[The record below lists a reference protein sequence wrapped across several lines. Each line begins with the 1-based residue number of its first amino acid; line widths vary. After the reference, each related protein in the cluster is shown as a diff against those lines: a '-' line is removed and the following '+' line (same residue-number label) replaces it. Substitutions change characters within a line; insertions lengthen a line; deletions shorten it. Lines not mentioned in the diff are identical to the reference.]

1 MNPDK
6 RAREDDHSILNEAKR
21 PRTKAVQDEKISK
34 VFSGFMSDY
43 LKLNWVNEDE
53 NPHIPP
59 KYVLTD
65 MIMEKF
71 FREAKWQE
79 VATANEVV
87 EYLNRCLTFHGM
99 SLLEAQHFPNAY
111 AAWKECFSKDF
122 NSMELESAEVLC
134 QLKKV
139 LSHGRKEEAKPA
151 NAEPEEMKSD
161 DANEVPMFNPAT
173 KLNEELKVS
182 PTVPVESPPVV
193 SPNPPEAKLEIVND
207 TGNRVNYGNHYNNL
221 PPQNRFPPQTHAYH
235 SQMYQ
240 PSQTYQR
247 PARYEMFEEKQIRF
261 NSKKNLFDL
270 TVLIKGSWQN
280 LGSFQTHT
288 DAITSW
294 KILRSVANIVTPF
307 RNSDSLYSN
316 NQSQQPHQYSVN
328 QMPQNMP
335 SAPIPSSMQ
344 HESTIVVYKLP
355 TQKVIQLIHRL
366 PSINLSDPWQLT
378 QLVCLYLCL
387 FARISIK
394 MLCSLRESHVNV
406 NTISPNSLG
415 STDVKKPFV
424 TVVVGHPMCI
434 KHLKCMCSE
443 AHDMCNVLCVV
454 TVLTL
459 YQNQK
464 NETGASENQ
473 VFVRG
478 IALAPNG
485 ISRCLTQTPLRET
498 NKLQLAQ
505 WLKKITSKFTH

>member
-1 MNPDK
+1 MTD
-6 RAREDDHSILNEAKR
+6 DDH
-21 PRTKAVQDEKISK
+21 TISC
-34 VFSGFMSDY
+34 FFESDY

-71 FREAKWQE
+71 FREAKWGE

-87 EYLNRCLTFHGM
+87 EYMNRCLTFHEM
-99 SLLEAQHFPNAY
+99 SPLEAAHFPNAY
-111 AAWKECFSKDF
+111 AAWKECFNKDF

-139 LSHGRKEEAKPA
+139 LSHGRKDEPKPA
-151 NAEPEEMKSD
+151 NIEPEEMKSD
-161 DANEVPMFNPAT
+161 ETVPMFTPAT
-173 KLNEELKVS
+173 KIIEEMKVS

-193 SPNPPEAKLEIVND
+193 QPTQPEAKLEIVNEPN
-207 TGNRVNYGNHYNNL
+207 NRMNYGNNNHYPI
-221 PPQNRFPPQTHAYH
+221 PPQNRFPPQTHYQTQTH
-235 SQMYQ
+235 MYQ
-240 PSQTYQR
+240 TNNRFQITNREP
-247 PARYEMFEEKQIRF
+247 PRYEVFEEKQIRF
-261 NSKKNLFDL
+261 NPKKNMFDL
-270 TVLIKGSWQN
+270 TVLIKNQWQH
-280 LGSFQTHT
+280 LGAFQTHT
-288 DAITSW
+288 DAVTTW
-294 KILRSVANIVTPF
+294 KILKTVSNI
-307 RNSDSLYSN
+307 YSS
-316 NQSQQPHQYSVN
+316 NQAPQQPHSYSVN
-328 QMPQNMP
+328 QMPQSMP
-335 SAPIPSSMQ
+335 SAAIPSSMQ

-406 NTISPNSLG
+406 NKSPNSL
-415 STDVKKPFV
+415 STTDATKPFV

-464 NETGASENQ
+464 NDTGASENQ